1 VGVFGEKLRKKREQ
15 RGLELEA
22 ISNTT
27 KISIRMLRALEEEHF
42 QQLPG
47 GVFNRGFVRAYARQ
61 VGLDEEEAIAD
72 YVTAL
77 RESLLQQSILPELP
91 AREPE
96 PSRVVA
102 PEPAD
107 TDPEAQ
113 EPEARQPDIKQAPE
127 NVPPVVGLPAS
138 NKKDDDA
145 DLQNKAQDAVQTN
158 AQTPE
163 HRPEDRRKQG
173 RRNHED
179 RRNNNEVR
187 RHEAR
192 RDQDRLDKDRLDK
205 ARLDE
210 ARQEQAGQKQ
220 ARRPQDSAKPRAVNP
235 LASRF
240 RQKYPAGT
248 PAEPVAESSVH
259 VPWGKLAVALLL
271 VTLTLAFWNFRPHA
285 QPPASHPV
293 VSSTQSRAPLSTPAP
308 SFTQPSQ
315 SESSLA
321 SSPDSSADNSQR
333 RVETPSPAGT
343 QFAGASSSPIPAATA
358 PRTNSASASPAS
370 SPNASQPEF
379 KPRLTHTAAAKPPV
393 TFTLQIR
400 ADETTWVSLMVDG
413 KPAARETL
421 IAPAHTSVRATHE
434 IVVKTGNAA
443 GISFQLNGKPIPA
456 QGNEGQAITYLFDAT
471 SVHVV
476 Q

>member
-1 VGVFGEKLRKKREQ
+1 VGVFGEKLRKQREQ

-77 RESLLQQSILPELP
+77 RESMLPDFRAP
-91 AREPE
+91 EPE
-96 PSRVVA
+96 PSPVDPA
-102 PEPAD
+102 EPAD
-107 TDPEAQ
+107 PKPEAH
-113 EPEARQPDIKQAPE
+113 EPDVDQLVETVLPGPDLPSANPKSDDSYLQSQDPQIPESHSLEPLSPAP
-127 NVPPVVGLPAS
+127 
-138 NKKDDDA
+138 
-145 DLQNKAQDAVQTN
+145 
-158 AQTPE
+158 QTPMLP
-163 HRPEDRRKQG
+163 PEERRKQG
-173 RRNHED
+173 RRNNED
-179 RRNNNEVR
+179 RRNEDR
-187 RHEAR
+187 RNEAR
-192 RDQDRLDKDRLDK
+192 RDQDRRGE
-205 ARLDE
+205 ARRDETRRDE
-210 ARQEQAGQKQ
+210 ARRYPHPTQ
-220 ARRPQDSAKPRAVNP
+220 ARAANP

-248 PAEPVAESSVH
+248 PTEPAAQSSVEI
-259 VPWGKLAVALLL
+259 PWGKLAVALLL

-285 QPPASHPV
+285 QPAASPAVAPSNQSPAPV
-293 VSSTQSRAPLSTPAP
+293 STPTSAAIRFP
-308 SFTQPSQ
+308 GS
-315 SESSLA
+315 A
-321 SSPDSSADNSQR
+321 SSP
-333 RVETPSPAGT
+333 RVEIPSPAESQSAGT
-343 QFAGASSSPIPAATA
+343 ASSAPIPAATA
-358 PRTNSASASPAS
+358 PHTNPASASPAS
-370 SPNASQPEF
+370 SPGASEPDF
-379 KPRLTHTAAAKPPV
+379 KPRIVHAAIPKPPS

-443 GISFQLNGKPIPA
+443 GVSFQLNGKPIPA
-456 QGNEGQAITYLFDAT
+456 QGREGQAITYLFDAT
-471 SVHVV
+471 SVRVV
-476 Q
+476 P

>member
-1 VGVFGEKLRKKREQ
+1 VGAFGEKLRKKREQ

-77 RESLLQQSILPELP
+77 RESMLPDLRSP
-91 AREPE
+91 EPE
-96 PSRVVA
+96 STPEEAADSADSKPEGHEADGDQSVENLLPGPDLLAASHKNDGGPISTSDPQSLASQSLEPHSPA
-102 PEPAD
+102 PE
-107 TDPEAQ
+107 
-113 EPEARQPDIKQAPE
+113 
-127 NVPPVVGLPAS
+127 
-138 NKKDDDA
+138 
-145 DLQNKAQDAVQTN
+145 
-158 AQTPE
+158 TPE
-163 HRPEDRRKQG
+163 PRQEERRKQG
-173 RRNHED
+173 RRNNED
-179 RRNNNEVR
+179 RRNNIEDR
-187 RHEAR
+187 RNEAR
-192 RDQDRLDKDRLDK
+192 RDEDRRHLHPSP
-205 ARLDE
+205 ARG
-210 ARQEQAGQKQ
+210 A
-220 ARRPQDSAKPRAVNP
+220 SP

-248 PAEPVAESSVH
+248 PTEPAVQSSVE

-285 QPPASHPV
+285 QPTASRTV
-293 VSSTQSRAPLSTPAP
+293 ASSNQSPAP
-308 SFTQPSQ
+308 ISAAPSTT
-315 SESSLA
+315 SGSA
-321 SSPDSSADNSQR
+321 SSP
-333 RVETPSPAGT
+333 VESPLRAGT
-343 QFAGASSSPIPAATA
+343 QSTGATSSTPGPAAITPHTSPATAQSASSSDT
-358 PRTNSASASPAS
+358 
-370 SPNASQPEF
+370 PEPTF
-379 KPRLTHTAAAKPPV
+379 KPRVTHVALPKPPT

-421 IAPAHTSVRATHE
+421 IAPAHTSVRAIHE

-443 GISFQLNGKPIPA
+443 GVSFQLNGKPIPV
-456 QGNEGQAITYLFDAT
+456 QGHEGQAITYLFDAN

-476 Q
+476 P